1 MDCASGSRGSW
12 PFKGADPGTGGVA
25 GGSGTE
31 RGGSKDSSGSGS
43 IGDCR
48 ERARNG
54 ACSGSRGSWVFKGA
68 ALAAVAASLLLTVHD
83 LTGAFAFV
91 EAAPLYAY
99 GFAWLLPSLI
109 GGVAGALLGRRFD
122 SAASG

>member
-1 MDCASGSRGSW
+1 MKASKRI
-12 PFKGADPGTGGVA
+12 AL
-25 GGSGTE
+25 
-31 RGGSKDSSGSGS
+31 
-43 IGDCR
+43 C
-48 ERARNG
+48 
-54 ACSGSRGSWVFKGA
+54 A
-68 ALAAVAASLLLTVHD
+68 ALAAVAASLLLTVHH
-83 LTGAFAFV
+83 LTGAFALV